1 MSTDPKFLWLGEKHK
16 EALATLKYGIFENK
30 GVLAL
35 TGDVGT
41 GKTTLINALVKDL
54 GKDIIVAT
62 IYDPGLEPLEFF
74 NIVAVAF
81 NMGVTF
87 KNKGQ
92 FLIHFRQF
100 LQKARKQNQKVLLI
114 IDEAQRIG
122 PELLEETRLLSN
134 LEAEH
139 IRLLNIFFVGQNE
152 FVGILQED
160 VNRALRQRVA
170 ISYDINP
177 LTIEETAAYIIH
189 RLRIA
194 GAKTPIFTKG
204 VVQEIFDFSSGYP
217 RLINIICDHAL
228 LSGFVKGVQSINQDV
243 IRECKKELQVSEWVP
258 GHDKDIEKENVK
270 EAQRQDHLSEQNED
284 QDEEQD
290 TVRLA
295 RGLYQKAPATRPDKR
310 PVGLAIL
317 SVVLLFLITGVVGY
331 VYYNRGKIKIRIP
344 GTISLKK
351 DSVSD
356 VKPSDSKEDRTYIV
370 PFIPKSKEKEP
381 SQTTGSVATSSES
394 EIKAADESSFKE
406 PTSEDAAKPVVALVE
421 RGADGSEMSTPEG
434 KEETIDAAKQRE
446 QDIQDEKNKDREK
459 YPSSLEPIKPV
470 IIPIPIKASDNVKK
484 TTPKAVKSSTSSK
497 ISTAEKRDVLPSKK
511 KETKPPVTPK
521 DEGSK
526 KKILSKEQTLT
537 THVDQKVD
545 LKAPPYKRYE
555 TINEQKIVKEN
566 LEPRLKAFLGNYCRA
581 YENKKLDQ
589 FTVFFAP
596 DAIEDAKPFA
606 QQLPKYRRN
615 FERIDALNYG
625 IKLNNYSIQKETGL
639 ISIEGTYYAKAQ
651 LAGGSGEWKQSSGGI
666 TMTLE
671 AYRDTFRIK
680 RLGSMDQ
687 SSRKAT
693 TASDDDLLV
702 RLNAFLK
709 KFSKAYENKQLDEYA
724 TFFTPDA
731 MEKGEPFHSQL
742 PKYRRNFKKIDSM
755 DYRIDLKRYSV
766 QEASGLI
773 RIEGIA
779 NLRAK
784 LMNDTG
790 GWRENSMGISMVL
803 KDYGD
808 SFRVRRLDY

>member
-1 MSTDPKFLWLGEKHK
+1 MYLSHYNLKVKPFQMSTDPKFLWLGEKHK

-54 GKDIIVAT
+54 GKDIIVST

-81 NMGVTF
+81 NMGATF

-122 PELLEETRLLSN
+122 PELLEEVRLLSN

-152 FVGILQED
+152 FVDILQKD
-160 VNRALRQRVA
+160 INRALRQRVA
-170 ISYDINP
+170 INYNINP
-177 LTIEETAAYIIH
+177 LTIKETAAYVNH

-194 GAKTPIFTKG
+194 GAKAPIFSKG
-204 VVQEIFDFSSGYP
+204 VVQEIFAFSSGYP

-228 LSGFVKGVQSINQDV
+228 LSGFVKGVQSINLDI

-258 GHDKDIEKENVK
+258 RHDKDIEKENAK
-270 EAQRQDHLSEQNED
+270 EEQKQVRLSGQYED
-284 QDEEQD
+284 QNDEHD
-290 TVRLA
+290 SVRLA
-295 RGLYQKAPATRPDKR
+295 RGLYQKAPATRPDKM

-317 SVVLLFLITGVVGY
+317 SVVLLFLIAGIAGY
-331 VYYNRGKIKIRIP
+331 VYYNRGQAKVKPSSIA
-344 GTISLKK
+344 SLKK
-351 DSVSD
+351 DRAPDS
-356 VKPSDSKEDRTYIV
+356 KPSDSKEDRKYIV
-370 PFIPKSKEKEP
+370 PFIPESKEKE
-381 SQTTGSVATSSES
+381 SIQTTGRVATSSES
-394 EIKAADESSFKE
+394 EIKAPDKSSFKE
-406 PTSEDAAKPVVALVE
+406 LTSEDATKPAVALVE
-421 RGADGSEMSTPEG
+421 RGAEG
-434 KEETIDAAKQRE
+434 
-446 QDIQDEKNKDREK
+446 
-459 YPSSLEPIKPV
+459 PV
-470 IIPIPIKASDNVKK
+470 ITPVSKEVSDNVRK
-484 TTPKAVKSSTSSK
+484 TTPKVVKPSTPSK
-497 ISTAEKRDVLPSKK
+497 KSTAEKRDVLPSKK
-511 KETKPPVTPK
+511 KETKPLVTPK
-521 DEGSK
+521 DKGSK
-526 KKILSKEQTLT
+526 KKILPKEQELT
-537 THVDQKVD
+537 AHVDQKVD
-545 LKAPPYKRYE
+545 LKASPDKGSE
-555 TINEQKIVKEN
+555 IINEQKIVKEN

-581 YENKKLDQ
+581 YENRKLDQ

-596 DAIEDAKPFA
+596 DAIENGKPFA

-615 FERIDALNYG
+615 FERIDSLNYG

-651 LAGGSGEWKQSSGGI
+651 LAGSSGEWKQSSGGI
-666 TMTLE
+666 SMALE
-671 AYRDTFRIK
+671 AYGDTFRIK

-687 SSRKAT
+687 SSLKAT
-693 TASDDDLLV
+693 TSSDDDLLV

-709 KFSKAYENKQLDEYA
+709 EYCKTYESKRLDEFA

-742 PKYRRNFKKIDSM
+742 PKYRRNFEKIDSI

-766 QEASGLI
+766 QEGSGLI
-773 RIEGIA
+773 RIDGVA
-779 NLRAK
+779 NFRAR
-784 LMNDTG
+784 LTHDTG
-790 GWRENSMGISMVL
+790 VWRESSMGISMEL